1 MKTTIEDSHRK
12 QLEDARQLQWSVRHY
27 AQNRTLPVM
36 IALAVFAVL
45 SLAIGLSSYWG
56 GMAFR
61 SGNTMLF
68 ALCLI
73 VVILAVVATIIAS
86 VPWWGGHYLQRV
98 TESLYAKE
106 GSVTVS
112 PSRPT
117 RPWLIAAIAAGFG
130 LCVVVNVLLGVLEY
144 LPTGKYM
151 QPISALYVVPFL
163 VALNFLTRPATGYIP
178 LLWPLLYAAHA
189 VLILAGVPIVFAGR
203 WEGLNMFL
211 PIVGYG
217 LVTAVIGHIYSRWAL
232 YKARAIVSRQ
242 LDSAE
247 LDEN

>member
-1 MKTTIEDSHRK
+1 MKTTTDESQWK
-12 QLEDARQLQWSVRHY
+12 QLEEARELQRSVRHY

-36 IALAVFAVL
+36 IALAVFALL
-45 SLAIGLSSYWG
+45 SLAIGLSSYLG
-56 GMAFR
+56 GLAYR

-73 VVILAVVATIIAS
+73 VVILAVVGTVIAS

-98 TESLYAKE
+98 AESLYAKE
-106 GSVTVS
+106 GSVTVV

-130 LCVVVNVLLGVLEY
+130 LCVVVSVLLGVLEY

-151 QPISALYVVPFL
+151 QPLSALYVVPFL
-163 VALNFLTRPATGYIP
+163 VALNYFTRPATGYIP
-178 LLWPLLYAAHA
+178 LLWPLLYTAHA
-189 VLILAGVPIVFAGR
+189 VLIIAGAPIVFTGR

-217 LVTAVIGHIYSRWAL
+217 LVTALIGHIYGRWAL